1 MNKLIIIGNLV
12 ADPELRKTNTDLA
25 VCQFRVAV
33 ARKFKD
39 ANGEKAVDFIPVVCW
54 RQLAEL
60 CNQYLSKGKKVAV
73 SGSLQ
78 TRNYEDKQGN
88 KRTAFELQADDVE
101 FLTPKS
107 EQGASSSNIAGFTEL
122 EDDTDLPF

>member
-1 MNKLIIIGNLV
+1 MNKFIIIGNLV
-12 ADPELRKTNTDLA
+12 ADPELRKTNNNIA

-39 ANGEKAVDFIPVVCW
+39 ANGEKAVDYIPVVCW

-60 CNQYLSKGKKVAV
+60 CNQYLAKGKKVGV

-88 KRTAFELQADDVE
+88 KRTAFELQAEDIE

-107 EQGASSSNIAGFTEL
+107 EQAESTNYNAGFTEA
-122 EDDTDLPF
+122 DDIDLPF